1 MYAII
6 KIEVFRG
13 VDMFY
18 QIAIDG
24 PAGAGKSTIAKEV
37 AKRLGFTYI
46 DTGAMYR
53 AVALKALRLGIN
65 LQNEE
70 EYSFLDTTSITIDG
84 GKIFLDGED
93 VSKKIRSL
101 DVSNAA
107 SIVAKFQTVRTKLVD
122 IQREL
127 AKSRNVI
134 MDGRDIGTVVLH
146 NATLKIFLNASVEER
161 AKRRM
166 QERNQ
171 DLANKE
177 DLAATILEIKER
189 DYMDSTRSISPLR
202 KAEDAIEID
211 TSSMSIPEVIDKII
225 SLCAKRGISMD
236 NLKTKDSEQLV
247 QEVTVE
253 QENVQPEATVE
264 VATVDDAATEK
275 PKRRTRKK
283 KTTETVEEKVANE
296 TSVQVEVPEQSVL
309 TNLSTPSDQ
318 IDDEV
323 DIDHDIS
330 DDDIH
335 DDEDDTLVASSNK
348 PRVKPLQLV
357 TGTVVRVFDPIE
369 TQIDNFGNVIR
380 KARDARV
387 LFTLDNGLEG
397 LLYPR
402 DMYNYSPDKNLH
414 ELFPIGHD
422 FPLIVKKVYPDGGR
436 VLLSTTLLKLREDLS
451 QFEEIVKDPITT
463 VLRAKVIKKL
473 SIGLLLKY
481 KEFSCL
487 LPTSQ
492 IVKREGDI
500 NQLIGQEI
508 DVAPIRIDY
517 NRIRLVVSETVARAI
532 KIRQAKEE
540 VLNKLEVGQVFE
552 GVVRNIEKYGAFVQI
567 APGIEG
573 LLHISEISHDRV
585 YNIEKVLKPGDTV
598 KVQIINLENG
608 RIGLSMKSLIPNYW
622 KELID
627 SLKIGDLIKG
637 KVTEINKAGVV
648 IGFEHGVNGF
658 LPKSEFAWE
667 KEVHIED
674 YISVGDE
681 LELKVIELDLSKK
694 RIILSR
700 KQLQDNPWEK
710 IKVKQN
716 DWIDVVVTK
725 VLPEGFKVTY
735 EGVMGYIAKANIDE
749 KIMKVSDI
757 KEGTKIHGRVT
768 VFDPIN
774 TRLFLSMF
782 ERPTYNFKNKGGNT
796 NRFASQE
803 VFTNTIGDLLKE
815 KYEK

>member
-1 MYAII
+1 M
-6 KIEVFRG
+6 
-13 VDMFY
+13 
-18 QIAIDG
+18 
-24 PAGAGKSTIAKEV
+24 
-37 AKRLGFTYI
+37 
-46 DTGAMYR
+46 
-53 AVALKALRLGIN
+53 
-65 LQNEE
+65 
-70 EYSFLDTTSITIDG
+70 
-84 GKIFLDGED
+84 
-93 VSKKIRSL
+93 
-101 DVSNAA
+101 
-107 SIVAKFQTVRTKLVD
+107 
-122 IQREL
+122 
-127 AKSRNVI
+127 
-134 MDGRDIGTVVLH
+134 
-146 NATLKIFLNASVEER
+146 
-161 AKRRM
+161 
-166 QERNQ
+166 
-171 DLANKE
+171 
-177 DLAATILEIKER
+177 
-189 DYMDSTRSISPLR
+189 
-202 KAEDAIEID
+202 
-211 TSSMSIPEVIDKII
+211 
-225 SLCAKRGISMD
+225 
-236 NLKTKDSEQLV
+236 
-247 QEVTVE
+247 
-253 QENVQPEATVE
+253 
-264 VATVDDAATEK
+264 
-275 PKRRTRKK
+275 
-283 KTTETVEEKVANE
+283 
-296 TSVQVEVPEQSVL
+296 
-309 TNLSTPSDQ
+309 
-318 IDDEV
+318 
-323 DIDHDIS
+323 
-330 DDDIH
+330 
-335 DDEDDTLVASSNK
+335 
-348 PRVKPLQLV
+348 
-357 TGTVVRVFDPIE
+357 
-369 TQIDNFGNVIR
+369 
-380 KARDARV
+380 
-387 LFTLDNGLEG
+387 
-397 LLYPR
+397 
-402 DMYNYSPDKNLH
+402 
-414 ELFPIGHD
+414 
-422 FPLIVKKVYPDGGR
+422 
-436 VLLSTTLLKLREDLS
+436 REDLS

-658 LPKSEFAWE
+658 LPKSEFVWE

-681 LELKVIELDLSKK
+681 LELKVIELDLYKK

-725 VLPEGFKVTY
+725 VLPEGFK
-735 EGVMGYIAKANIDE
+735 
-749 KIMKVSDI
+749 
-757 KEGTKIHGRVT
+757 
-768 VFDPIN
+768 
-774 TRLFLSMF
+774 
-782 ERPTYNFKNKGGNT
+782 
-796 NRFASQE
+796 
-803 VFTNTIGDLLKE
+803 
-815 KYEK
+815 